1 MICISY
7 IYIIQQICK
16 TYIWNIFIQMVNMQ
30 LITIHKHRSPLDLI
44 LESIDQALALR
55 WALSYRRLPVMLTSL
70 EIGILFCFPFF
81 VNIPKDSLFGAWHR
95 GWHPIIRTLTYFLAV
110 NIHFHWITFGECL
123 SHFYVMECVTR
134 CNFSSGY
141 LSLGRASQFRGSTG
155 V

>member
-1 MICISY
+1 MY
-7 IYIIQQICK
+7 PTHQWYAYHIYIIQQICK

-55 WALSYRRLPVMLTSL
+55 WALSYRRLPRHVDIFGDWNPFFVVFL
-70 EIGILFCFPFF
+70 FF

-110 NIHFHWITFGECL
+110 NIPFPLDNLWRMSEPFLCYGMRNKMQL
-123 SHFYVMECVTR
+123 F
-134 CNFSSGY
+134 
-141 LSLGRASQFRGSTG
+141 FRVSKLRKS
-155 V
+155 